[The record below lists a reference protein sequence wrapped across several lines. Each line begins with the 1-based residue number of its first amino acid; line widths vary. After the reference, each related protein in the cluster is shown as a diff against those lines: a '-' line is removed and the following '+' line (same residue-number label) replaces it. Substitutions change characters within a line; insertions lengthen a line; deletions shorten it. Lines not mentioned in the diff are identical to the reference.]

1 MSSQK
6 IGIVIGTNRQNSLSK
21 AIATYYK
28 KILEKQGVEAQL
40 IDLSQLPEDFA
51 FSALYQNSGK
61 NRAFNEF
68 QLVIDSLQ
76 KFVFVVPEYNGSFP
90 GVLKTFFDWLR
101 YPDTFDDKK
110 VALLGI
116 SAGVLG
122 NAVGLG
128 HLNDILSYMGANVL
142 GLRVKLGL
150 MNNHFKNDEFTLPV
164 YSEFIE
170 KQAKQ
175 LIGFWWSCLLKN
187 HKKGS
192 PQLQRAF
199 QTTYDE

>member
-1 MSSQK
+1 MDSQK
-6 IGIVIGTNRQNSLSK
+6 IGIIIGTNRKDSLSK
-21 AIATYYK
+21 AVANYYK
-28 KILEKQGVEAQL
+28 KILINQGAEPQL

-51 FSALYQNSGK
+51 FSALYQNSGH
-61 NRAFNEF
+61 NQEFNEF
-68 QLVIDSLQ
+68 QLLIDGIE
-76 KFVFVVPEYNGSFP
+76 KFVFIVPEYNGSFP
-90 GVLKTFFDWLR
+90 GVLKTFFDGLR

-110 VALLGI
+110 AALLGI

-150 MNNHFKNDEFTLPV
+150 VNSHFKDDEFTLPV
-164 YSEFIE
+164 YREFIE

-175 LIGFWWSCLLKN
+175 LLNF
-187 HKKGS
+187 
-192 PQLQRAF
+192 
-199 QTTYDE
+199 

>member
-1 MSSQK
+1 MSLQK
-6 IGIVIGTNRQNSLSK
+6 IGIVVGTNRTNSLSK
-21 AIATYYK
+21 AIANYYK
-28 KILEKQGVEAQL
+28 EVLTNAGVEAQL

-51 FSALYQNSGK
+51 FSALYQHAGTNHE
-61 NRAFNEF
+61 FNEF
-68 QLVIDSLQ
+68 QLVIDGIE

-90 GVLKTFFDWLR
+90 GVLKTFFDGLR
-101 YPDTFDDKK
+101 YPDTFNDKK

-150 MNNHFKNDEFTLPV
+150 MNSHFKNNEFTLPV

-175 LIGFWWSCLLKN
+175 LI
-187 HKKGS
+187 
-192 PQLQRAF
+192 AF
-199 QTTYDE
+199 

>member
-6 IGIVIGTNRQNSLSK
+6 IGIVVGTNRTNSLSK

-61 NRAFNEF
+61 NREFNEF
-68 QLVIDSLQ
+68 QLIIDSLE

-90 GVLKTFFDWLR
+90 GVLKTFFDGLR
-101 YPDTFDDKK
+101 YPNTFNDKK

-164 YSEFIE
+164 YNEFIE

-175 LIGFWWSCLLKN
+175 LI
-187 HKKGS
+187 
-192 PQLQRAF
+192 AF
-199 QTTYDE
+199 